1 MLKIF
6 EDLGYKKQVCK
17 TCGQEFY
24 SQVDRDTCGDAP
36 CDEYGFIG
44 NPATDK
50 PYDLYEIQETF
61 RNFLESEGHEPIS
74 RYPILAKRWRDDVF
88 LVGASIFC
96 FQPWVT
102 SGLVEP
108 PANPLEVEQPS
119 IRLNDVDNVGRTGRH
134 MTCFTMGSH
143 TVINKPDNFIYW
155 EDETIRLCHEFF
167 KSIGINTEEITFI
180 KSWWK
185 GGGNEGPCYE
195 VCCRGV
201 ELATL
206 VFMQYKTL
214 ENGDK
219 EEIPIK
225 VVDTGYGLERIAWI
239 SQGTPT
245 AYDACFAPV
254 VDKLKEITGV
264 EVNEDILARNAEI
277 AGMMDIEDIGDIR
290 DLRQQVADSLNI
302 SLEEYLKNAE
312 PMEAIY
318 IIADHTRCLAFMLA
332 DGIIPSNVKEGY
344 LARLVLRRTI
354 RFMKE
359 LDMKESLSDVMEI
372 QLDFLRKFYP
382 EIDES
387 QEHIMNII
395 NLEEERYAKTIEK
408 GKKTVKRTIKR
419 LKKEGKTS
427 MPLETLIDLYDAQ
440 GMPPETVEELASG
453 DKDFEV
459 NVPDNFFTIVADS
472 HAEDTKAKKEA
483 FELDCEPT
491 ELDFYKDIYQKESD
505 GKIIDVVEKEDSVNI
520 ILDRTIF
527 YPEGGGQPSDVGII
541 SIEGKIYEVIYAE
554 KLDNVVLHRMA
565 IPGYAKDLSDDE
577 KAELRAKLLSE
588 LKGFIGNEVHM
599 AINWN
604 RRITLARHHTGTHL
618 VIAAARK
625 VLGQHIWQAGAQKG
639 LERSRIDLSH
649 YKRISQEELNE
660 IEKLANEYV
669 MMNIDLD
676 INWLTRDEAEKK
688 YGLILYQGGVV
699 PGSQIRVVKIP
710 GIDVQAC
717 AGTHLDR
724 TGEVGPIKI
733 NKTERVQ
740 DGVERID
747 FSAGLAAIDSIQNDK
762 EILRESAGIFSV
774 TNEQLPK
781 TCDRFFSEWKA
792 QKNEIKKLQ
801 KEIANLKVSSLADNA
816 FELGDLK
823 VLKELMDADIK
834 ELQKKATDFT
844 DSGKVDLVFIG
855 NNDGKIV
862 GSASQKAIDS
872 GVQVNAIIKE
882 AASVLGGGGGG
893 RPTLAQGAGPNADKM
908 AEALDLAVE
917 LLDN

>member
-6 EDLGYKKQVCK
+6 EDLGYKEQTCK
-17 TCGQEFY
+17 TCGNVFY

-50 PYDLYEIQETF
+50 PYDLYEIQQTF
-61 RNFLESEGHEPIS
+61 REFLAKEGHEPIP
-74 RYPILAKRWRDDVF
+74 RYPILAKRWRNDVF

-143 TVINKPDNFIYW
+143 TVINKPDNFVYW

-167 KSIGINTEEITFI
+167 AYIGIDTKEITFI

-195 VCCRGV
+195 VCVRGV

-214 ENGDK
+214 DNGDK

-254 VDKLKEITGV
+254 IEKLKEITGV
-264 EVNEDILARNAEI
+264 ELNEEILGRNAQI
-277 AGMMDIEDIGDIR
+277 AGMMDIEDIGDIKE
-290 DLRQQVADSLNI
+290 LRQQVADSLEI
-302 SLEEYLKNAE
+302 TLEELLDFAE
-312 PMEAIY
+312 PMEAVY
-318 IIADHTRCLAFMLA
+318 IIADHTRCLAFMFA

-359 LDMKESLSDVMEI
+359 LNMKESLSDVMKI
-372 QLDFLRKFYP
+372 QLDFLTKFYP
-382 EIDES
+382 EIKES
-387 QEHIMNII
+387 QDHIMNII

-427 MPLETLIDLYDAQ
+427 MPLEVLIDLYDAQ
-440 GMPPETVEELASG
+440 GMPPETVEELAAG

-459 NVPDNFFTIVADS
+459 KVPDNFFTIVADM
-472 HAEDTKAKKEA
+472 HAEEEKTKKEV
-483 FELDCEPT
+483 FEVNAPKTDL
-491 ELDFYKDIYQKESD
+491 LFYKDVYQKEFD
-505 GKIIDVVEKEDSVNI
+505 GKIIEVVEKDGTCNLI
-520 ILDRTIF
+520 FDQTLF

-541 SIEGKIYEVIYAE
+541 AIDGKVYEIEYASKI
-554 KLDNVVLHRMA
+554 DGVVLHQVA
-565 IPGYAKDLSDDE
+565 IGEEEA
-577 KAELRAKLLSE
+577 SE
-588 LKGFIGNEVHM
+588 AVESFKKFIGKDIHG
-599 AINWN
+599 AISWD

-625 VLGQHIWQAGAQKG
+625 VLGDHIWQAGAQKG
-639 LERSRIDLSH
+639 LARSRIDLAH
-649 YKRISQEELNE
+649 YKRITQDEINQ
-660 IEKLANEYV
+660 IEKLANELV
-669 MMNIDLD
+669 MQNIELD
-676 INWLTRDEAEKK
+676 IEWMSRDEADKT

-699 PGSQIRVVKIP
+699 PGADIRVVKIP

-717 AGTHLDR
+717 AGTHLSR

-747 FSAGLAAIDSIQNDK
+747 FSAGLAAIDSIQNDND
-762 EILRESAGIFSV
+762 ILRESSGVFKV
-774 TNEQLPK
+774 TNDLLPK
-781 TCDRFFSEWKA
+781 TCDRFFNEWKA
-792 QKNEIKKLQ
+792 QKNEIAKLQ
-801 KEIANLKVSSLADNA
+801 KEIANLKVASLDN
-816 FELGDLK
+816 EIVDVKGLR
-823 VLKELMDADIK
+823 VLKQIIDSDIK
-834 ELQKKATDFT
+834 EIQKIATDFT
-844 DSGKVDLVFIG
+844 DNNKADVVLIG
-855 NNDGKIV
+855 NNDGKIL
-862 GSASQKAIDS
+862 GAASKTAIDA
-872 GVQVNAIIKE
+872 GVQINNIIRE
-882 AASVLGGGGGG
+882 SAQILGGGGGG
-893 RPTLAQGAGPNADKM
+893 RPTLAQGAGKNADKIE
-908 AEALDLAVE
+908 EALEFAFK
-917 LLDN
+917 LLNE